1 MTCPFCESL
10 RRQIDLLAEA
20 IEQLSWQLSEEEMAR
35 FRRQILQGA
44 EDYNRR
50 APA

>member
-1 MTCPFCESL
+1 MTCQVCKSL
-10 RRQIDLLAEA
+10 VDLLAEA
-20 IEQLSWQLSEEEMAR
+20 IEQLSRQLSEEEMAR

-44 EDYNRR
+44 EDYDRR